1 MTTGDLGGIQR
12 VDIRRFA
19 WTYSSKQLVEIRKD
33 MVAVAVIISSE
44 EPEHI
49 TDFSIRTLVQQQY
62 EDFELQKQKAIL
74 KTILD
79 AKKESSART

>member
-12 VDIRRFA
+12 VDIRR
-19 WTYSSKQLVEIRKD
+19 KD
-33 MVAVAVIISSE
+33 MIAVAVIISSE

-49 TDFSIRTLVQQQY
+49 TDFFIRTLVQQQY
-62 EDFELQKQKAIL
+62 EDFELQKQKAML

-79 AKKESSART
+79 AKKESSARM